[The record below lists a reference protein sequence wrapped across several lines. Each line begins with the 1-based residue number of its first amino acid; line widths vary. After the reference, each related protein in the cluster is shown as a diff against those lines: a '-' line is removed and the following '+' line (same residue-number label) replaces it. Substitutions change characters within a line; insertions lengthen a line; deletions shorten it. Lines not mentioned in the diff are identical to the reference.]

1 MNNAHIDEF
10 SEGPTDKLD
19 VLEPIKDSRDTTIQA
34 LVRLLKRSKDYLVP
48 EAVGLKKDIELA
60 LESL

>member
-1 MNNAHIDEF
+1 MTPGIDEY
-10 SEGPTDKLD
+10 SEAPESIQDT
-19 VLEPIKDSRDTTIQA
+19 LEPLKDSRDTTIQA

-48 EAVGLKKDIELA
+48 EASSLKKDIELA